1 LVRSISPS
9 QYLVGFGDF
18 AFLKNCD
25 RGILL
30 ATLYLLVLVLLAIL
44 SDPLLDSL
52 FLLLARHKHIVV
64 FDFDPVHQFLIESL
78 VLLALRHKNVP
89 NDVCKLLVVVEL
101 GEKDV
106 LFRHVLPQLQ
116 SHGVERVDE
125 ESFD

>member
-1 LVRSISPS
+1 LVLAISP
-9 QYLVGFGDF
+9 
-18 AFLKNCD
+18 FLKNCD

-78 VLLALRHKNVP
+78 VLLALGHENVP

-106 LFRHVLPQLQ
+106 LFRHV
-116 SHGVERVDE
+116 
-125 ESFD
+125 